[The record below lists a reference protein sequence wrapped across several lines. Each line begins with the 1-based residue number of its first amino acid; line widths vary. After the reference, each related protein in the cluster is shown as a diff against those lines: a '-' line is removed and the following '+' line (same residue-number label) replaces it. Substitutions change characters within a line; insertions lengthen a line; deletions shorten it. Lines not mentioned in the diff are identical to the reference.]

1 MRQTM
6 QDSTGAVPKRDRSRK
21 SLRVMVVVAL
31 VSATALLGIASPAG
45 AGDSERE
52 IKVSGVGYPGGP
64 GDNGCNE
71 MGADYTIFMTGDIE
85 GCVYG
90 IILSEQYEEESG
102 EYQSRDHETFIGT
115 LDGLSGS
122 WEMDEAFWAVFD
134 TETGDQL
141 SGRCEHPI
149 IEGSGT
155 GDFATAD
162 GELRFVDNVENH
174 TAVYF
179 GVVKLK

>member
-6 QDSTGAVPKRDRSRK
+6 QDSTGAVRKWDRSRK
-21 SLRVMVVVAL
+21 SLRVMAVVAL
-31 VSATALLGIASPAG
+31 LSTTALFGIASPAG

-52 IKVSGVGYPGGP
+52 IEVSGVGIPGGP
-64 GDNGCNE
+64 EDYGCDE
-71 MGADYTIFMTGDIE
+71 LPAHYVILMTGDIE
-85 GCVYG
+85 GCIYG
-90 IILSEQYEEESG
+90 ITLSDQYEEESG

-122 WEMDEAFWAVFD
+122 WEMDEAYWAVFD